1 LEKIWSA
8 NTGSNFTND
17 SNGFQAKIDSGTIYT
32 ANQSGNVSAVD
43 GVSGKVVWKNKIVDL
58 SAGIGIGQ
66 DAVYVASDEGVVL
79 SLDKLTGNKNWEKQL
94 SSEILTSPI
103 ESNDVVISRSLDGVI
118 YGLSSKTGEE
128 IWSLSR
134 SLPSLSLRRDV
145 PPLILGSAALFGLST
160 GKIPKGNNPLERM
173 RDIASKP
180 ITNGKLLFVNSFQGD
195 VISVDMQT
203 RRLKWRQSISSH
215 TPLSVDG
222 NTLYLSSEDSTILAL
237 SQVDGSIIW
246 RNEELLRRDV
256 SAPYSIGNYLVVFDK
271 DNDLYLLDKKNGKF
285 IANYKLPGDSIVG
298 NPIVHKTVD
307 AGLTFSFVS
316 NNGNLYSYK
325 ITK

>member
-1 LEKIWSA
+1 MKITLNPVLLAVILMVSITSCASKKEVVLESEKPLDKPKVANQLKLEKIWSA

-160 GKIPKGNNPLERM
+160 GKIIAIDTKTGRVVWDVAVSIPKGNNPLERM

-237 SQVDGSIIW
+237 SQVDGSLN
-246 RNEELLRRDV
+246 R
-256 SAPYSIGNYLVVFDK
+256 
-271 DNDLYLLDKKNGKF
+271 
-285 IANYKLPGDSIVG
+285 KLF
-298 NPIVHKTVD
+298 NC
-307 AGLTFSFVS
+307 F
-316 NNGNLYSYK
+316 
-325 ITK
+325 